1 MTVQSYQEFQ
11 VWNVAMDLA
20 TECYRISQMRSR
32 PTPHAPRPTPHDSLA
47 RQRKGRGA

>member
-1 MTVQSYQEFQ
+1 

-32 PTPHAPRPTPHDSLA
+32 PTPHAPRPTIPWPESEQDVEREA
-47 RQRKGRGA
+47 WGVDVEQR